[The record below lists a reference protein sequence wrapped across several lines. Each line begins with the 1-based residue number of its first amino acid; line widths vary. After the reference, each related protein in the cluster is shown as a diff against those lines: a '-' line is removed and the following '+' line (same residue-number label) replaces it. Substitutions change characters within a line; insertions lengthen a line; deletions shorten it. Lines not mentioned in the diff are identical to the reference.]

1 MWTIS
6 FAMKILLKSKT
17 ISKKRDLFLT
27 AISVIYLSMVLAS
40 CVTNPTQPP
49 KIIVAPNNIGYG
61 SDRVLE
67 IKFTKVLILHR
78 RASDVLSL
86 LTDATNN
93 TSEKISYFS
102 WGIRTEPSSLKG
114 LTLKEDRWV
123 TINQTNT
130 TLRQVLDELCAQTGW
145 RYEESAIGISFT
157 APTNWAK
164 K

>member
-1 MWTIS
+1 MRTIILS
-6 FAMKILLKSKT
+6 MKTEAFHKNIIKVFLVLLAVLLSSCVNT
-17 ISKKRDLFLT
+17 SISK
-27 AISVIYLSMVLAS
+27 
-40 CVTNPTQPP
+40 P
-49 KIIVAPNNIGYG
+49 KIIVVPNNIGYRM
-61 SDRVLE
+61 SSVLD
-67 IKFTKVLILHR
+67 IRLATISVSHM

-86 LTDATNN
+86 LTKAIVHTPG
-93 TSEKISYFS
+93 KRPYFS
-102 WGIRTEPSSLKG
+102 WGIGTEPSSLKG